1 MKKRLLVALLVLAM
15 VPAALFAGFFD
26 FGIGATAQ
34 FVPSFNPY
42 ETAEFDWAQLAN
54 IENYGFGADI
64 RTRIMFAELDI
75 AGLYSQE
82 TVDSTTYHGISGLI
96 TGGISLDLLGL
107 VRVGL
112 GMGPRVYALI
122 DDQGNASIYGDNG
135 ELTATTDFEDAFM
148 NAPMTYRATVD
159 LKLGNLMVGV
169 NYTVDSDGF
178 TFANMDTT
186 KLAPQFDYGK
196 LGASVTFILF

>member
-82 TVDSTTYHGISGLI
+82 TVDSTTYLWDFRIDHRWYLARPAR
-96 TGGISLDLLGL
+96 T
-107 VRVGL
+107 
-112 GMGPRVYALI
+112 GPRRPWH
-122 DDQGNASIYGDNG
+122 G
-135 ELTATTDFEDAFM
+135 TA
-148 NAPMTYRATVD
+148 
-159 LKLGNLMVGV
+159 GV
-169 NYTVDSDGF
+169 RPHRRSGQRQHLWT
-178 TFANMDTT
+178 
-186 KLAPQFDYGK
+186 
-196 LGASVTFILF
+196 

>member
-42 ETAEFDWAQLAN
+42 ETEEFDWAQLAN
-54 IENYGFGADI
+54 IDNYGFGADI

-82 TVDSTTYHGISGLI
+82 TVDSTTYHVQVESWRSPTQPETISI
-96 TGGISLDLLGL
+96 RS
-107 VRVGL
+107 
-112 GMGPRVYALI
+112 
-122 DDQGNASIYGDNG
+122 S
-135 ELTATTDFEDAFM
+135 
-148 NAPMTYRATVD
+148 
-159 LKLGNLMVGV
+159 
-169 NYTVDSDGF
+169 
-178 TFANMDTT
+178 
-186 KLAPQFDYGK
+186 DYGRIQPGRTTVLAVTK
-196 LGASVTFILF
+196 PGRLGFEWLVAYEIRNPLIRK